1 MSSAQKLERR
11 LPMPTAIVAGGA
23 GFLGSHLC
31 EKLLDN
37 QVEVV
42 CVDNF
47 STGKKSHLFR
57 CLKSPHFHLLT
68 LDAHGLSANRILRA
82 HYIFDIIDTQ
92 DRQPSN
98 NDLDTLLDGTT
109 ITKRLLEVAQKF
121 SAKFLLA
128 STSSAASIEESIAT
142 EYHRNHNLDTRIVRL
157 TDVYGPRMDISA
169 QLPLPRLINQIHH
182 HQQLEIEGKG
192 SRQLSPVYVDDA
204 VEGIMKAMF
213 SPGTTGEIF
222 TLSSQT
228 VSQLDVAR
236 MLQKLSPFHPQ
247 INSIPTNAVF
257 TSPPPPQP
265 RIPWKPTVSLETG
278 LRFTLDSLD
287 QAPTRLQPF
296 RPVHPKPHPFSP
308 PPIEIHEPPTYIKI
322 LWDEE
327 KPITFYGGQRR
338 YLRLITDANESY
350 HDVTDPSRS
359 RVNVIISGGNSVQL
373 KGSTPLRGGRMRL
386 ILQGISTEVGEKSK
400 VRVELQRVNMP
411 SLFD

>member
-278 LRFTLDSLD
+278 LDSLD

-296 RPVHPKPHPFSP
+296 RPVHPKPNRTLKPSRRFSFSRLQIIIIGIITCILIIVSPFVVLAGTTALGLSHLQKTP
-308 PPIEIHEPPTYIKI
+308 AAIYAGHLDKGLKEAQVASSYFSQAQSQLTYIGVI
-322 LWDEE
+322 TSNVGLS
-327 KPITFYGGQRR
+327 KPKPPGPT
-338 YLRLITDANESY
+338 NCS
-350 HDVTDPSRS
+350 
-359 RVNVIISGGNSVQL
+359 
-373 KGSTPLRGGRMRL
+373 PLPAP
-386 ILQGISTEVGEKSK
+386 K
-400 VRVELQRVNMP
+400 
-411 SLFD
+411 